1 MCPVI
6 TPSSHDNAGTIGQ
19 LDKPLVIAR
28 ANWIAGSKHVRWFGS
43 PESKKVGHAK
53 PTVTP

>member
-19 LDKPLVIAR
+19 LDKPFVIAR

-43 PESKKVGHAK
+43 PESK
-53 PTVTP
+53 

>member
-6 TPSSHDNAGTIGQ
+6 TPSSHDNAGAIGQ
-19 LDKPLVIAR
+19 LDKPLVIAP

-43 PESKKVGHAK
+43 PESK
-53 PTVTP
+53 